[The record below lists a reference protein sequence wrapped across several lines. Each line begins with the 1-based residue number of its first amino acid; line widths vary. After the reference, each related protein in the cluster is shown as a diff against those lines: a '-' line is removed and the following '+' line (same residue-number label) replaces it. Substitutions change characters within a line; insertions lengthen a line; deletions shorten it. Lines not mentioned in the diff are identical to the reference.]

1 MTTASIIGSFVKQPA
16 ATPSAEYWVHIEQ
29 VLPPD
34 DTASLGEVAELVDA
48 IWGIDPC
55 GQDEEQPATADQD
68 QTTEAT
74 PPLTEAELAE
84 IVRNQFR
91 PGLCG
96 MNANGDYPTQIKVMV
111 AHPGEPYTLRLTHGR
126 LDTTVTVEE
135 DISRTIVVDNAA
147 SVDLDFPVVSGGTFA
162 WVGSVYGAAGN
173 MSGPPITLTGRTLSW
188 GQPLTGSI
196 AAAYRTRYDLVDVV
210 VFGDGQGD
218 PGECRAICFYHGLI
232 DEIDLQPPD
241 IEDDEGM
248 EVYRQAFCGYADLEI
263 GEPNNDEV
271 TCYEDVSYVYRC
283 QCSGEEAY
291 QYTEY
296 EVEVQCPPDIRCQF
310 GASKCSAFMGHRTV
324 LGGYV
329 DCGETSGGL
338 DDPDYRNQ
346 VCCDSV
352 ASLPKCRTTY
362 SKNSGGVGLDPA
374 VEEQYRRLYGDRL
387 RLVAVSPDDGD
398 CGVTKTV
405 IEVHPKNCCA
415 EAEPLAWDTA
425 TSVEVLAP
433 STSGIVGVTGGV
445 PPYHWSVRGQ
455 GFALN
460 QQGNLRDGFT
470 DTPYV
475 RIYATSLACGFCSIE
490 VTDGC
495 SVVNDGIKST
505 MGEWVQ
511 IGWPKT
517 LFACPING
525 NIDDYVGYVAGYPL
539 FEKIEGKYK
548 LQQVLSASYYGTGQ
562 TQWCGEGGIYQYDPT
577 NASHYSCFADFPSVL
592 ISSYTLEN
600 DHCFWE
606 DLGYTIRTWWASHN
620 KYLYEWRC

>member
-1 MTTASIIGSFVKQPA
+1 
-16 ATPSAEYWVHIEQ
+16 
-29 VLPPD
+29 
-34 DTASLGEVAELVDA
+34 
-48 IWGIDPC
+48 
-55 GQDEEQPATADQD
+55 
-68 QTTEAT
+68 
-74 PPLTEAELAE
+74 
-84 IVRNQFR
+84 
-91 PGLCG
+91 
-96 MNANGDYPTQIKVMV
+96 
-111 AHPGEPYTLRLTHGR
+111 
-126 LDTTVTVEE
+126 
-135 DISRTIVVDNAA
+135 
-147 SVDLDFPVVSGGTFA
+147 
-162 WVGSVYGAAGN
+162 
-173 MSGPPITLTGRTLSW
+173 
-188 GQPLTGSI
+188 
-196 AAAYRTRYDLVDVV
+196 
-210 VFGDGQGD
+210 
-218 PGECRAICFYHGLI
+218 
-232 DEIDLQPPD
+232 
-241 IEDDEGM
+241 M